1 MENSYTFSYVPN
13 IRELIQLQKASKYS
27 TTELA
32 NKLKMNRSELSQ
44 ILNGK
49 RGINHDKFI
58 KIYNF
63 LYKQKTKND
72 KPLYDICSKE
82 IVSVKPTDS
91 LKKAKEIMAK
101 NKFDAIPVY
110 DKGKVIGKVNSF
122 YVGTRIYPQDTKTK
136 VKEIMDESPIVVP
149 YNTRTDWVENFLSSV
164 GDLVILTKNGKD
176 YGIVDPWDRVNKSK
190 D

>member
-1 MENSYTFSYVPN
+1 MVETFTDVPR
-13 IRELIQLQKASKYS
+13 IRELIELMKNSKY
-27 TTELA
+27 TTTKLAHELE
-32 NKLKMNRSELSQ
+32 MNRSELSQ
-44 ILNGK
+44 ILNKK
-49 RGINHDKFI
+49 RGVSHEKFV

-63 LYKQKTKND
+63 LYSQKKGSIQ
-72 KPLYDICSKE
+72 PLYKICSKK
-82 IVSVKPTDS
+82 IASVKPTDS
-91 LKKAKEIMAK
+91 LKKVKEIMAEK
-101 NKFDAIPVY
+101 KFDAIPVY
-110 DKGKVIGKVNSF
+110 DKGKVVGKVNSF

-136 VKEIMDESPIVVP
+136 VKEILEESPIVVP